1 MSNETIITSV
11 IEIARAACPPVEG
24 EVRITWPD
32 ADIKTAR
39 AVLAELLAVKKPA
52 WSSHAEAFQEWCEQV
67 CWTLGSDEEWT
78 VDEKIDAY
86 LSSDD
91 LLRRERIGVTEGGS
105 WGIAHNGFY
114 IEVDAMTFVEAAIYE
129 LTPHELFG
137 EDFFEDDID

>member
-52 WSSHAEAFQEWCEQV
+52 WSSHAEAFQEWCDEF
-67 CWTLGSDEEWT
+67 CYPAEEWT
-78 VDEKIDAY
+78 ADEKIDAY
-86 LSSDD
+86 LRSGRDHR
-91 LLRRERIGVTEGGS
+91 LTQIGVTEGGS